1 MTVTTQSLLVVR
13 QGLVPVE
20 RNAQPSTAGRRNERE
35 RERERERAP
44 GQHRSIGSHSACA
57 NFEVKLALSG
67 GST

>member
-35 RERERERAP
+35 RERERER
-44 GQHRSIGSHSACA
+44 
-57 NFEVKLALSG
+57 E
-67 GST
+67 STRAAQVDRISQRMR